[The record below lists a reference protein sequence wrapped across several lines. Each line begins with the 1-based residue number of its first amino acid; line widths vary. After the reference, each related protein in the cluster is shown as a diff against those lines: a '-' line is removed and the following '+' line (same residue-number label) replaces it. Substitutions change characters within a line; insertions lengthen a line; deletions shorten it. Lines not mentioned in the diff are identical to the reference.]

1 MRKKQRPFGHIG
13 KALRTQ
19 FDEIVDEPLPK
30 RWIDLINYLNER
42 DSEQREAVQRKAK

>member
-1 MRKKQRPFGHIG
+1 VQIG